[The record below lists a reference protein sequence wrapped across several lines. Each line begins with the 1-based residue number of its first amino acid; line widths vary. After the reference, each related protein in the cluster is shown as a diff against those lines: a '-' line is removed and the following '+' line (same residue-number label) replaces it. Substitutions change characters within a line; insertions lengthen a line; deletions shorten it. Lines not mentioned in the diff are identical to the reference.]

1 MVCYDWI
8 VDEWRQ
14 KWHLSGQFED
24 SKPDDLIKDMADI
37 QSHVRLKAIATIA
50 KVAEYHPPTQE
61 ITMYGE
67 IPSLAPLQELPEK
80 LFVALECLLDDKVDR
95 VKLAAAITLFSLN
108 RPCEK
113 VDIFIHKCYS
123 TKYEA
128 EALMSYISWFYS
140 LIFMIMNFSIGQT
153 VFAAGLKKWE

>member
-1 MVCYDWI
+1 
-8 VDEWRQ
+8 
-14 KWHLSGQFED
+14 
-24 SKPDDLIKDMADI
+24 MADI

-113 VDIFIHKCYS
+113 VDIFIHKFYL
-123 TKYEA
+123 TKYE
-128 EALMSYISWFYS
+128 LHFSWNYWNLSELDFF
-140 LIFMIMNFSIGQT
+140 IINFSIGQT
-153 VFAAGLKKWE
+153 VFAACLKKWE

>member
-1 MVCYDWI
+1 
-8 VDEWRQ
+8 
-14 KWHLSGQFED
+14 
-24 SKPDDLIKDMADI
+24 MADI

-113 VDIFIHKCYS
+113 VDIFIHKFCLPV
-123 TKYEA
+123 TKYE
-128 EALMSYISWFYS
+128 LHFSWNYWNLSELDFF
-140 LIFMIMNFSIGQT
+140 IINFSIGQT